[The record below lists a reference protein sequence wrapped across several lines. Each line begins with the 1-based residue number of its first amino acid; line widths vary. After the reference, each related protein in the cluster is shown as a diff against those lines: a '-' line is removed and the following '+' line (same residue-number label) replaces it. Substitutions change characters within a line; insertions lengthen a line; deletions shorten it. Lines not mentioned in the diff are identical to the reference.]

1 MKVFAPAKVNLFL
14 HVGAR
19 RPDGYHDLASLV
31 VFANIG
37 DIVYG
42 RSADRFTLAVTGPEG
57 TGLEAGPGNLVLKA
71 AFALRDWAE
80 ANGHAAPPVALTLEK
95 HLPVAAGIGG
105 GSSDAAA
112 TLRGLAAHWAL
123 PIADERLMVIGRA
136 LGADV
141 PVCLRA
147 APSLM
152 SGDGDRLAAAPAM
165 PEFALVLAN
174 PRVAVST
181 AAVFSSLQVRS
192 GDIAPDWP
200 AAPIALR
207 PFAAWLDRTTNDLA
221 PPARLVAPA
230 IMRVEQA
237 LAATEGCLLAR
248 MSGSGA
254 TCFGIYGT
262 QAHAAAAAE
271 RMRTTHPDWW
281 IADTGL
287 LSAGN

>member
-1 MKVFAPAKVNLFL
+1 MKVTAPAKINLFL

-19 RPDGYHDLASLV
+19 RADGYHDLASLV

-37 DIVYG
+37 DTVSG
-42 RSADRFTLAVTGPEG
+42 RPADRFTLEVTGPEG
-57 TGLEAGPGNLVLKA
+57 AGLEAGPGNLVLKA

-80 ANGHAAPPVALTLEK
+80 ANGHEAPPVALTLDK

-123 PIADERLMVIGRA
+123 PIADEQLMAIGRA

-147 APSLM
+147 APTLM
-152 SGDGDRLAAAPAM
+152 SGDGDRLAATP
-165 PEFALVLAN
+165 PLPDFALVLAN

-181 AAVFSSLQVRS
+181 AAVFSGLQVRS
-192 GDIAPDWP
+192 GDVAPAWP
-200 AAPIALR
+200 AAPMALR

-221 PPARLVAPA
+221 PPARLMAPA
-230 IMRVEQA
+230 IMHVEQA
-237 LAATEGCLLAR
+237 LAATQACLLAR

-262 QAHAAAAAE
+262 QAEAAAAAA
-271 RMRTTHPDWW
+271 RLRAAHPDWW
-281 IADTGL
+281 IADTGML
-287 LSAGN
+287 PARA